1 MTEEQ
6 LNKVDWLNRAFRAD
20 QKINALIAV
29 QEQNKSLAC
38 RCTASYE
45 HDGGS
50 GGSHRNSQE
59 AIIHKICDQSVEIDF
74 LIDHLADV
82 RKEIGD
88 TIATVGDDE
97 LQAILNYR
105 YLAYKNMQDI
115 ADLMHYD
122 KSTVQRKHKKA
133 IEKILQI

>member
-6 LNKVDWLNRAFRAD
+6 LKKIDWLNRAFHAD
-20 QKINALIAV
+20 LKANALMAA
-29 QEQNKSLAC
+29 QEQERKTMLSLGV
-38 RCTASYE
+38 SE
-45 HDGGS
+45 EKIS
-50 GGSHRNSQE
+50 SK
-59 AIIHKICDQSVEIDF
+59 AIDDVIDRLVDVRVEISNA
-74 LIDHLADV
+74 I
-82 RKEIGD
+82 
-88 TIATVGDDE
+88 VGINDCE
-97 LQAILNYR
+97 LEAILNYR